1 MTNDLQKA
9 SLMKRFS
16 AFLLDFILLT
26 ILVTGFMLVFSSA
39 VNTDA
44 VFDSL
49 RERRDEIEASYGILV
64 IEEKYEV
71 GLDKFISMTEE
82 ERAKLPAEVV
92 QAFKDC
98 TTAINEDDEYFRIIM
113 LIINLILV
121 NISISMFFSFLVLEF
136 FVPLLFKNGQ
146 TVGKKIFA
154 IGVMQT
160 NAVRISPKVLFIRA
174 VLGKYTISTMIPVLM
189 IIMLF
194 FGIITS
200 ATILTIPF
208 CILII
213 VLFAQIISLIITKTN
228 SLLHDL
234 LSSTVTVDFAS
245 QMIFDSVEAKEEYQ
259 LRIHREDVK
268 KSDY

>member
-16 AFLLDFILLT
+16 AFLLDFILIT
-26 ILVTGFMLVFSSA
+26 IFLTGFMSIFSLIL
-39 VNTDA
+39 NTDA
-44 VFDSL
+44 PLQALTD
-49 RERRDEIEASYGILV
+49 RRNEIEASYGIPA
-64 IEEKYEV
+64 ITEKYEV
-71 GLDKFISMTEE
+71 DLNKFASMTEE
-82 ERAKLPAEVV
+82 ERDKLPIEVV
-92 QAFKDC
+92 QAIKDC

-121 NISISMFFSFLVLEF
+121 NISLSMFLSFLVLEF
-136 FVPLLFKNGQ
+136 FVPLFLKNGQ
-146 TVGKKIFA
+146 TIGKKIFA

-160 NAVRISPKVLFIRA
+160 NAVKISPKVLFIRA
-174 VLGKYTISTMIPVLM
+174 ILGKYTISAMIPLLM

-194 FGIITS
+194 VGIVTS
-200 ATILTIPF
+200 ATILTVPF
-208 CILII
+208 SVLII
-213 VLFAQIISLIITKTN
+213 VLFAQIISLIVTKTN

-245 QMIFDSVEAKEEYQ
+245 QMIFESLEAKEEYM